1 MSVCLFHSTDHG
13 NICWICLRGHWKNI
27 KYDMR
32 RKKGRKKIKAVIWE
46 QNRPFNVVH
55 NIQILVQ
62 LFLASFLA

>member
-1 MSVCLFHSTDHG
+1 
-13 NICWICLRGHWKNI
+13 
-27 KYDMR
+27 MR